1 LQSRGKNGLSDNAGG
16 STVVEEP
23 PKKAGKLFAF
33 FVLLASLII
42 AIAGLYIVLT
52 NLNEGGNESITIGLA
67 AIVAILTLLILSM
80 MWKVLA
86 GMRSLPEEASS
97 FDSPPDQHE

>member
-1 LQSRGKNGLSDNAGG
+1 LSSIEGG

-33 FVLLASLII
+33 FVLLTSLII
-42 AIAGLYIVLT
+42 AIAGLYIVFT
-52 NLNEGGNESITIGLA
+52 KLNEGENESITIGLV
-67 AIVAILTLLILSM
+67 AIVAILILLILSM

-86 GMRSLPEEASS
+86 GLRNLPEEGST